1 MGSTG
6 ATRIGAGGNMR
17 PAEERTAL
25 KGSRADIEAEV
36 DKLTPEQFVGRSF
49 TRLWDG
55 TGLDLAE
62 AVDNIAPS
70 QLVLAGRTFNALGEA
85 MYMPMDS
92 SGWLMVTKEYQSTDT
107 MGGEY
112 PLFRVTIMARR
123 TPSGRI
129 TTQIKKTGVFKSGL
143 M

>member
-6 ATRIGAGGNMR
+6 ATRIGAGGNIR

-25 KGSRADIEAEV
+25 KGSRAEIEAEV
-36 DKLTPEQFVGRSF
+36 DKFTPEQFVGRDF

-55 TGLDLAE
+55 SALDLAE
-62 AVDNIAPS
+62 AMDNIAPS
-70 QLVLAGRTFNALGEA
+70 QLVLAGRTFNELGES
-85 MYMPMDS
+85 MYMPPDA
-92 SGWLMVTKEYQSTDT
+92 SGWTMVTKEYQSTDT

-112 PLFRVTIMARR
+112 PLFRVTVMARR

-129 TTQIKKTGVFKSGL
+129 TTQIKKSGAFKSGL